1 MQLEAGTIIGIDYRG
16 VRHEGIVSEPG
27 TEDSARVVHNSK
39 RTGRVVE
46 EDGATFRAG
55 REVYQV
61 ALAPHPAASIGY
73 ARACVGRPWTYTD
86 NCQKFTRE
94 IAGVSIPSRD
104 ASRVAWLA
112 VGAVAFAAAIRV
124 HRRAVR

>member
-1 MQLEAGTIIGIDYRG
+1 VQLDAGAIIGIDYRG

-27 TEDSARVVHNSK
+27 TEDSARVVHSSK

-55 REVYQV
+55 RQV
-61 ALAPHPAASIGY
+61 RQIAVAPHPAASIGY
-73 ARACVGRPWTYTD
+73 ARACVGRPWQYAN
-86 NCQKFTRE
+86 NCQTFTRE

-112 VGAVAFAAAIRV
+112 VGACAFAAALRV
-124 HRRAVR
+124 QRRAVR

>member
-1 MQLEAGTIIGIDYRG
+1 MQLDAGTIIGIEYRG
-16 VRHEGIVSEPG
+16 VRHEGIVAEAG
-27 TEDSARVVHNSK
+27 TEDSARVVHSSK

-55 REVYQV
+55 RQV
-61 ALAPHPAASIGY
+61 HRIAVAPNPVASIGY
-73 ARACVGRPWTYTD
+73 ARACLGRPWGYAD
-86 NCQKFTRE
+86 NCQTFTRE

-124 HRRAVR
+124 HRRAIR